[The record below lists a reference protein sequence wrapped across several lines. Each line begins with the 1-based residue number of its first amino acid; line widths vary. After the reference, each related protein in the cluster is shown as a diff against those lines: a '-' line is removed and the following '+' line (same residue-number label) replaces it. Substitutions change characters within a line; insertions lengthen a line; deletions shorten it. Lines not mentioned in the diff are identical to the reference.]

1 MTYYRMA
8 SYRDRHKRFS
18 PELGWDEFKDPQ
30 ITDWKRV
37 RGVIEHE
44 NVLVNNRISWLLASH
59 GFLFT
64 ILGLSAN
71 NELVA
76 SCFRDPRIP
85 PAKDALVAAVAVCNA
100 YKFSLLPLLM
110 LLGLVISLIIA
121 ITISH
126 AEQQVRAMDTWWD
139 GRYGSMAAEGSHPA
153 VFRPRPTRFLGFL
166 FRYSLLASAFA
177 ATWGAGL
184 LYLLVRRV
192 DALQAFFGGIEPI
205 WYVMAMQL
213 AVLSMY
219 VGYGR
224 AETDSPGKSKRV
236 SQPQTSSPRFYRD
249 WYFWVLLF
257 ASFAFV
263 VLLLPGSARVSQG
276 CFGLA
281 FTILSLV
288 LLEVPRRS
296 PQTSKDSA
304 SEVVPVLNGQGPSD
318 PETGH
323 H

>member
-1 MTYYRMA
+1 MTHYRMA
-8 SYRDRHKRFS
+8 HYHNRHKRFT

-30 ITDWKRV
+30 ISDWKRV

-44 NVLVNNRISWLLASH
+44 NGLVNNRITWLLASH

-85 PAKDALVAAVAVCNA
+85 PVKGALVAAAAVCNA
-100 YKFSLLPLLM
+100 YKFSVLPLLM

-126 AEQQVRAMDTWWD
+126 AEKQVRAMDTWWD
-139 GRYGSMAAEGSHPA
+139 RRYGSTAAQDSHPA
-153 VFRPRPTRFLGFL
+153 VFRPRPTLFLGFL

-192 DALQAFFGGIEPI
+192 DGLQAFFGDIAPI
-205 WYVMAMQL
+205 WYVLAMQL
-213 AVLSMY
+213 ALLSWY
-219 VGYGR
+219 LGCGR
-224 AETDSPGKSKRV
+224 AETDQVGSPARLDYSRLVG
-236 SQPQTSSPRFYRD
+236 D
-249 WYFWVLLF
+249 WYFLI
-257 ASFAFV
+257 
-263 VLLLPGSARVSQG
+263 LLLVFAGFAVLALSASGRPPQG
-276 CFGLA
+276 CFGLG
-281 FTILSLV
+281 FTGLSLV
-288 LLEVPRRS
+288 LLEVPRWC
-296 PQTSKDSA
+296 SA
-304 SEVVPVLNGQGPSD
+304 RDKELASGKAPDVDGQHASGNLM
-318 PETGH
+318 GH